1 MNIDFLLSVSKEMSD
16 GTLCLLLLSLGY
28 MSVYDTNKKLLE
40 KVLKFIIN
48 LINLSKIN
56 IQLLIGCLSLIV
68 LKQIQQTPDKDD
80 IMEKLEEITSDEK
93 DIESIDNLLKKGYY
107 LNDK

>member
-28 MSVYDTNKKLLE
+28 MSVYDTNKKLL
-40 KVLKFIIN
+40 LKFIIN
-48 LINLSKIN
+48 LI
-56 IQLLIGCLSLIV
+56 GWLSLIV

-80 IMEKLEEITSDEK
+80 IM
-93 DIESIDNLLKKGYY
+93 
-107 LNDK
+107 

>member
-1 MNIDFLLSVSKEMSD
+1 MNNYFLLSVSKEMND

-28 MSVYDTNKKLLE
+28 MSVNDTNKKLLF
-40 KVLKFIIN
+40 KFIIN
-48 LINLSKIN
+48 
-56 IQLLIGCLSLIV
+56 LIGCLSLIV

-93 DIESIDNLLKKGYY
+93 KILKV
-107 LNDK
+107 